1 MHELEDTR
9 GTKISRECNNRI
21 KQKNQMN
28 KPKESMK
35 GPQSINQRKNRE
47 SSEQYYKNNQK
58 KSKEINE
65 TPELRYTKDP
75 IKPN

>member
-35 GPQSINQRKNRE
+35 GPQSINQRKNQVNNITKIIKR
-47 SSEQYYKNNQK
+47 NQK
-58 KSKEINE
+58 KSMKHLN
-65 TPELRYTKDP
+65 
-75 IKPN
+75 